1 MLLEPTYPA
10 RVINPPLFG
19 EDNLPDPWS
28 NPILM
33 RIQRAFNPL
42 LVADSDYW
50 AANHLSDTS
59 GDWPVNIPALP
70 RDSDVTRNLVMF
82 NDTFSDTGVDVT
94 WELRADAPDGAIA
107 SSATIHVDIPL
118 GALVSQAIQLHTPAS
133 ASTAYLVLRAQKNG
147 KTLFEDTATQFTL
160 N

>member
-1 MLLEPTYPA
+1 
-10 RVINPPLFG
+10 
-19 EDNLPDPWS
+19 
-28 NPILM
+28 
-33 RIQRAFNPL
+33 
-42 LVADSDYW
+42 
-50 AANHLSDTS
+50 
-59 GDWPVNIPALP
+59 
-70 RDSDVTRNLVMF
+70 MF

-94 WELRADAPDGAIA
+94 WELRADASDGAIA